1 MSVFY
6 KIDST
11 KVTYEEYRW
20 GNSPV
25 NAAFGWLLSKCGVKF
40 PSSTDDPNVESLAPF
55 EAHETAIPSEVQEMF
70 QPVAQELA
78 LLGFHSPRLHV
89 IRDASNSTLICWAT
103 FPHVSGQAFAR
114 IHYRSW
120 THPRPPRVYL
130 WPIFYS
136 AFTDGTFLNS
146 TAGKPDL
153 AAPPAVRVNRL
164 RGVSA
169 TALWQSHWERLQ
181 AEARAGRAVVTA
193 MTADEVRA
201 LSERVHV
208 EHRDFHLRRGVFK
221 PVSGA
226 EQQQATAYEQS
237 VAAATQAGGGEHAEV
252 LAEMDRLQNK
262 KPGLG
267 SGAALLLLTMAA
279 FVVFGGM
286 VWGWKFALLLIPILL
301 IHEFGHYVAMRLF
314 KYRNLRMLFIPLFG
328 AAVIGSNYNVPGWK
342 KVIVSLMGP
351 VPGIFLGCVLGGVA
365 LFTKN
370 DLLLTTAMM
379 FVVINAFNLLPVLP
393 LDGGWV
399 LHTILFCRNASLDAG
414 FRIVAGL
421 GLIATGLFFQAR
433 ILPFLAIPMFLGVP
447 TVFKLAS
454 IVGKL
459 RAQGIEPA
467 SEDSQTIPPAVA
479 QTIIGEVK
487 SAFPRGVNNKILAQH
502 TLSVFETLNARPP
515 HWAVSL
521 LFLGIHGATV
531 LVAVVAMMIL
541 AMGKS
546 GDVGSFLRTAAQA
559 PRHEIDCGSLKV
571 WRGAT
576 ATASLTNS
584 RHTII
589 ATLPKRKTAEAKYK
603 ELSLRVPDPARL
615 TLFGD
620 SLLLTL
626 PAGDDALRQKW
637 VAEFESFSRELV
649 VERTNFSVG
658 LRLQFIAPTDEEAK
672 SIEEELKGYFQSRRD
687 LRLIPP
693 WQPGRAL
700 TAQESKARRTYRTAA
715 LAASGAYTN
724 AAFVALNQRITAAQ
738 RQGDD
743 AKEKRLREEIGELF
757 KSLRQQALADLKRP
771 DAANYDPAILE
782 QFTALPEHS
791 STNEEYPKHLLK
803 LGASMGQWPEADAA
817 PDPDRCAASSG
828 IARRFGPLLTL
839 EWVNFHSIAEGAPAL
854 LEWLCAKRCGGFN
867 YDIPNAASPALELSE
882 EQ

>member
-25 NAAFGWLLSKCGVKF
+25 NAGLGWLLSKCGVKF

-55 EAHETAIPSEVQEMF
+55 EAHETAIPTEVQEQF

-78 LLGFHSPRLHV
+78 LLGFHSPLFHV

-114 IHYRSW
+114 IHYRAW
-120 THPRPPRVYL
+120 THPRPPRIYL
-130 WPIFYS
+130 WPVFYS
-136 AFTDGTFLNS
+136 AFTDGTFLTS
-146 TAGKPDL
+146 TAGKPDM

-164 RGVSA
+164 RGAGA
-169 TALWQSHWERLQ
+169 TELWQSHWARLQ
-181 AEARAGRAVVTA
+181 GEASAGRAVLTA
-193 MTADEVRA
+193 MTADDVRA

-221 PVSGA
+221 LVSGA
-226 EQQQATAYEQS
+226 EQQQAAAFQQS
-237 VAAATQAGGGEHAEV
+237 VAAAVQAGGGEHAEV

-262 KPGLG
+262 KSGLAG
-267 SGAALLLLTMAA
+267 GAALLLLTLAA
-279 FVVFGGM
+279 FAVLGGM

-301 IHEFGHYVAMRLF
+301 IHEFGHYVAMLLF

-328 AAVIGSNYNVPGWK
+328 AAVVGSNYNVPGWK
-342 KVIVSLMGP
+342 KVIVSLLGP
-351 VPGIFLGCVLGGVA
+351 VPGIFLGCVLGAVA
-365 LFTKN
+365 LVTKN

-379 FVVINAFNLLPVLP
+379 FVAINAFNLLPVLP

-414 FRIVAGL
+414 VRIVAGL
-421 GLIATGLFFQAR
+421 GLIATGLVLHAR
-433 ILPFLAIPMFLGVP
+433 ILPFLAIPMFLSVP

-459 RAQGIEPA
+459 REQGIEPA

-479 QTIIGEVK
+479 QTIISEVK
-487 SAFPRGVNNKILAQH
+487 AAFPKGVNNKILAQH

-531 LVAVVAMMIL
+531 LVAVVAMVIF

-546 GDVGSFLRTAAQA
+546 GDIGSFMRTAAQA
-559 PRHEIDCGSLKV
+559 PRHGIDCGSVKI

-576 ATASLTNS
+576 ATASLSNGH
-584 RHTII
+584 HTVI
-589 ATLPKRKTAEAKYK
+589 ATLPKRKAAEAKYQQ
-603 ELSLRVPDPARL
+603 LVPRVPDPARL

-626 PAGDDALRQKW
+626 PAGDAALRQKW
-637 VAEFESFSRELV
+637 VAEFEQFSRELV
-649 VERTNFSVG
+649 VERTNFSAG

-672 SIEEELKGYFQSRRD
+672 AIEEELKGYFQSGRD
-687 LRLIPP
+687 MRLIPP
-693 WQPGRAL
+693 WQPGRTL
-700 TAQESKARRTYRTAA
+700 TAQEGKARRTYQTAVR
-715 LAASGAYTN
+715 AANGAYTN
-724 AAFVALNQRITAAQ
+724 AAFSALNKRITTAQ
-738 RQGDD
+738 RQGED
-743 AKEKRLREEIGELF
+743 EKARQLREESGKLF
-757 KSLRQQALADLKRP
+757 KDLRQQAIAELKRQG
-771 DAANYDPAILE
+771 AAKFDSAIIE
-782 QFTALPEHS
+782 QFLALPEYS
-791 STNEEYPKHLLK
+791 YTNKDYPRLLLD
-803 LGASMGQWPEADAA
+803 LGASMGQWPEADTA
-817 PDPDRCAASSG
+817 PDADRYAASSG
-828 IARRFGPLLTL
+828 FARRIGPLLTL
-839 EWVNFHSIAEGAPAL
+839 EWVNFHSIADGAPAL
-854 LEWLCAKRCGGFN
+854 LEWLCAKRCGGLK
-867 YDIPNAASPALELSE
+867 YDIPTAAMPGPAPGE